1 MNSVDKRM
9 MCQNRK
15 GHCGSSRSVVFIF
28 SPCYSGVRL
37 VTSGNRLNK
46 CTIMEPGKGGNK
58 IHAFNVTVFCYS
70 IFPTV
75 SPGFFR
81 LSKVIIQIHVMIQR
95 TVTVVFSADGFYM
108 RCRAFRILY
117 NLFSP
122 NPLPEGRHSIRS
134 KRDKR
139 LFCQL
144 VYERLLADTGE
155 LCSLNNIRRMLEV
168 LGLYRFL
175 EQELDHG
182 NWRTKVR
189 SLNMMSVFRLKVDA
203 WLTNALLLSKS
214 QTVRR
219 LAVHAS
225 IMSGGDAKLDYFES
239 DRFDRLCCIK
249 DEIELGYSLQR
260 RRSAGQK
267 LPDLARLALLH
278 DEVDAQCIF
287 VKLMRYFGQS
297 EHCSQLVDLF
307 RDSKDHRLAMEIA
320 STWGY
325 LKYTDGEELLQEA
338 LLTRSDDVQVSFM
351 QALTRMDTG
360 RSVDALAGVF
370 ATAASSVTSYE
381 ALRCLYNYGQAGRCK
396 FDELKAA
403 ARDTAKEVLFAP
415 FEKASM
421 APFIAMDKALDYAPA
436 EATVYN
442 VHE

>member
-1 MNSVDKRM
+1 MIEFDQISYFSYWISVQAAWALHWLRLLRAEYFGQPLVIKVAILVIIGSVLAMSVIVAAMLWRM
-9 MCQNRK
+9 QREWRQRRNLERVRRRFGAKIDHVMSDPDVVDQNLGIDDILEIFGIRK
-15 GHCGSSRSVVFIF
+15 GKSEKESLQQAR
-28 SPCYSGVRL
+28 
-37 VTSGNRLNK
+37 
-46 CTIMEPGKGGNK
+46 
-58 IHAFNVTVFCYS
+58 
-70 IFPTV
+70 
-75 SPGFFR
+75 
-81 LSKVIIQIHVMIQR
+81 
-95 TVTVVFSADGFYM
+95 
-108 RCRAFRILY
+108 
-117 NLFSP
+117 NL
-122 NPLPEGRHSIRS
+122 IRS

-189 SLNMMSVFRLKVDA
+189 SLNMMSMFRLKVDA

-325 LKYTDGEELLQEA
+325 LKYTDGEALLQEA

-381 ALRCLYNYGQAGRCK
+381 ALRCLYNYGQAGRRK